1 MYKWIETIGP
11 AARKDRGTSHHE
23 IYVTERQPDMTM
35 TTIIQG
41 SNWGTPKRWRKKNEL
56 MGARDSVHSN

>member
-35 TTIIQG
+35 TTTIDETGALQNDG
-41 SNWGTPKRWRKKNEL
+41 ERKMN
-56 MGARDSVHSN
+56 